1 MGRKVEVS
9 MENNEQKQKTDI
21 SSTAVEKGLDLAKG
35 FVDKL
40 VSPPIEELGLLIKD
54 QVSYWRFSNQIKI
67 LNKAKI
73 LCEKII

>member
-1 MGRKVEVS
+1 MDRKVEVS
-9 MENNEQKQKTDI
+9 MENNEQNQKTDI

>member
-1 MGRKVEVS
+1 
-9 MENNEQKQKTDI
+9 MENNEQNQKTDI

-73 LCEKII
+73 LCEKK

>member
-1 MGRKVEVS
+1 MDRKVEVS
-9 MENNEQKQKTDI
+9 MENNEQNQKTDI

-73 LCEKII
+73 LCEKK